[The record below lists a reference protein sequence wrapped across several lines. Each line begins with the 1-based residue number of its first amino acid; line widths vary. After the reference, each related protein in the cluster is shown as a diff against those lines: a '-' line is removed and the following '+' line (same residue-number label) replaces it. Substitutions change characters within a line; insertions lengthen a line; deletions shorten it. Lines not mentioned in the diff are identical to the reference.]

1 MLYRFTLALLLLLT
15 PWCPSVAEAQAPA
28 LPDWEQ
34 VLARG
39 TAPSAAAYRLGAEG
53 QDAVFLAGYHTA
65 APRGLRPFV
74 TKVGPA
80 GQELWRAEGPE
91 TPGGAPPPLVLSLAA
106 DSSGGVYA
114 AFGMDGEVS
123 VAHYSAAGDE
133 RWRVPVPLIGIE
145 AAQPYNVEPGAEV
158 DLISDAAGVYVGGS
172 ARDPSNSG
180 LDSAVLTR
188 FDRDG
193 AERWR
198 RTEEPRDE
206 PPFGPLYFNG
216 MMPATDG
223 VIVYSTVLTAHVR
236 SDGTEAWRVV
246 GGSPYNVAVRPGG
259 GTVAFGYSPVV
270 VRALAEDGEEDWT
283 ASWPR
288 TFSLFWP
295 ELTVD
300 QNGQVYVSGTAF
312 RPDGEQGEERGVGVV
327 AWSDT
332 GDLLWD
338 RFFAAD
344 GIAEVQAARAGASG
358 VVVAGRS
365 RGENGGPFVLRI
377 DADGTLAWI
386 DERPGVGDEAGLTVL
401 AGIGDTIVAAGAVT
415 AEEDASPVYRAAR
428 FGYTTAG
435 APLWEAYADGAPAS
449 LDATAF
455 LEADADG
462 TWLAGRTGGAG
473 GTDLAVTRTDEAGAV
488 RWTRTLDSADFGF
501 EAGSADEATAFALAD
516 GGALVGGH
524 AGERPVAV
532 LLDGSGAVRWQTAV
546 ATGLGQGLGEVVSV
560 APTPD
565 GGAYLG
571 VEAVVAP
578 TSPTTSDTQALV
590 VRLDADGQQR
600 WTAERGG
607 PYSDTIAGVFAT
619 PYGALAVTQET
630 DGALQEGRAVL
641 SAYSP
646 DGSTLWQTTYGD
658 GFESRVSQVGVD
670 AEGRVRMLARKPYQL
685 HGVGYDA
692 DGVLEWER
700 YMGFGNEGGF
710 PDGEPV
716 GMGVAPDGSVTAAG
730 AVSRDIQDPDGYWG
744 PVAYRLNPEGEL
756 DWIAP
761 LEREASLALSVA
773 PSGHAAV
780 LLRGEEARALYT
792 AVVGPEGDVRA
803 GVVLPGDERNLPFDF
818 LPRGPY
824 QTPQIALAPSLDLY
838 ASRNEVE
845 YLPIAPYASLRA
857 SEAVLLSGY
866 RAEGLSVSAAP
877 GPKDAGFAVSAPFP
891 NPSRAG
897 GTDVRVYVTAP
908 EPGDVTVEVFDV
920 LGRAV
925 APLRTVPVRAG
936 ANEVRAVG
944 AGLAPGAYVVRV
956 RTPWGSAV
964 QRLTRLD

>member
-123 VAHYSAAGDE
+123 VAHYSATGE
-133 RWRVPVPLIGIE
+133 QRWRVPVPLIGIE
-145 AAQPYNVEPGAEV
+145 AAQPYSVEPGAEV

-193 AERWR
+193 MEEWR
-198 RTEEPRDE
+198 RVEEPRDE
-206 PPFGPLYFNG
+206 PPYGLLYFRG
-216 MMPATDG
+216 MVPAADG
-223 VIVYSTVLTAHVR
+223 VIVYSAALTAHVR
-236 SDGTEAWRVV
+236 SDGTEAWRVANGSV
-246 GGSPYNVAVRPGG
+246 YLMAARPTGGVVS
-259 GTVAFGYSPVV
+259 FGYGTGVIG
-270 VRALAEDGEEDWT
+270 ALSAAGELDWS
-283 ASWPR
+283 APWPQ
-288 TFSLFWP
+288 TFSLFQP
-295 ELTVD
+295 QLTVSET
-300 QNGQVYVSGTAF
+300 GQVYVAGIAIQ
-312 RPDGEQGEERGVGVV
+312 PDGSQGVGVL
-327 AWSDT
+327 AWSAT
-332 GDLLWD
+332 GDLLWE
-338 RFFAAD
+338 RFYTTPNLP
-344 GIAEVQAARAGASG
+344 EVRAARADADG
-358 VVVAGRS
+358 VVVAGGS
-365 RGENGGPFVLRI
+365 YEEGGGVFVLRY
-377 DADGTLAWI
+377 DADGTLAWL
-386 DERPGVGDEAGLTVL
+386 DERPSVGDEAALTVL
-401 AGIGDTIVAAGAVT
+401 AGIGDAIVAAGAVT
-415 AEEDASPVYRAAR
+415 AEEDASPVCRAAR

-449 LDATAF
+449 LDAAAF

-516 GGALVGGH
+516 GGALVGGQ
-524 AGERPVAV
+524 AGGRPVAV

-546 ATGLGQGLGEVVSV
+546 ATGLGEGWGEVVVV
-560 APTPD
+560 APTAD
-565 GGAYLG
+565 GAYLG

-578 TSPTTSDTQALV
+578 TSPTTFDTQALV

-607 PYSDTIAGVFAT
+607 PYGDGTAGVFAT

-744 PVAYRLNPEGEL
+744 PVAYRLSPEGEL

-761 LEREASLALSVA
+761 LEHEASLALSVA

-803 GVVLPGDERNLPFDF
+803 RVVLPGDERNLPFDF

-845 YLPIAPYASLRA
+845 YLPIAPYATPKV
-857 SEAVLLSGY
+857 SEAVLLNGY

-877 GPKDAGFAVSAPFP
+877 ELADAGFAVSAPFP

-897 GTDVRVYVTAP
+897 GSGVRAYVTAP

-925 APLRTVPVRAG
+925 APPRTVPVRAG

-964 QRLTRLD
+964 QRLTRAD